1 MPAHEGKWRKSPPE
15 LIETLH
21 ETVGAA
27 LPDDAGVDFR
37 PMFGYPCYW
46 TGGNMFFATHQ
57 EYLILRLSDEDRAV
71 FLGLSEA
78 RVFEPM
84 PGRPMREYVV
94 VPPDARRRPAALQEW
109 VAKGYRYTA
118 SLPPKEKKPQET
130 DGRRARRATTR
141 SADGQ
146 DTRRR

>member
-21 ETVGAA
+21 ETVGSA
-27 LPDDAGVDFR
+27 LPTGAAVDFR

-57 EYLILRLSDEDRAV
+57 DYLILRLSDEDRAA
-71 FLGLSEA
+71 FFGIPDA
-78 RVFEPM
+78 RLFEPM

-94 VPPDARRRPAALQEW
+94 VPPELATDRATLQEW
-109 VAKGYRYTA
+109 VAKGYRYAA
-118 SLPPKEKKPQET
+118 SLPPKEKKPRKRT
-130 DGRRARRATTR
+130 SSARAK
-141 SADGQ
+141 G
-146 DTRRR
+146 

>member
-1 MPAHEGKWRKSPPE
+1 MPAQEGKWRKSPPK

-27 LPDDAGVDFR
+27 LPDDAAVDFR
-37 PMFGYPCYW
+37 QMFGYPCYW

-57 EYLILRLSDEDRAV
+57 DDLILRLSDEDRAA
-71 FLGLSEA
+71 FLGISEA

-94 VPPDARRRPAALQEW
+94 VPPELVGDRGALQEW
-109 VAKGYRYTA
+109 VLKGYRYA
-118 SLPPKEKKPQET
+118 SSLPPKEKKPRKRT
-130 DGRRARRATTR
+130 STIKAKG
-141 SADGQ
+141 
-146 DTRRR
+146 

>member
-27 LPDDAGVDFR
+27 LPDDAPVDFR

-57 EYLILRLSDEDRAV
+57 DYLILRLSDEDRAA
-71 FLGLSEA
+71 FLDLPEA

-94 VPPDARRRPAALQEW
+94 VPPELVVDRVTLQEW
-109 VAKGYRYTA
+109 VTKGYGYTA
-118 SLPPKEKKPQET
+118 SLPPKEKKPRKRT
-130 DGRRARRATTR
+130 PTKARK
-141 SADGQ
+141 
-146 DTRRR
+146 

>member
-1 MPAHEGKWRKSPPE
+1 MPAQEGRWRKSPPE

-27 LPDDAGVDFR
+27 LPDDAAVDFR

-57 EYLILRLSDEDRAV
+57 EYLILRLSDEDRAA
-71 FLGLSEA
+71 FLGLSGA

-94 VPPDARRRPAALQEW
+94 VPPELADESGPLREW
-109 VAKGYRYTA
+109 VAKGYRYA
-118 SLPPKEKKPQET
+118 SSLPPKEKKP
-130 DGRRARRATTR
+130 RKRAAT
-141 SADGQ
+141 AKAKG
-146 DTRRR
+146 